1 MGKAARLFN
10 GAAEQTLIDRLSP
23 SQEQREFLQGQ
34 WNSLADNLKKD
45 LYDKYGY
52 PISTWLQGSYKYGTL
67 IKPVHKGE
75 EYDVDVGLYFE
86 WEDDGEA
93 KPSPGQL
100 RTWVQRALTGYQ
112 QHTPELR
119 EVVEPPKERCS
130 RAIFDRQFHIDVPV
144 YKLDQSSDA
153 RHLARLS
160 NEWEDTDPKAI
171 YLWFK
176 SFVENPERDQLRRLV
191 RYLKGWAA
199 VAFTKR
205 DESRPSSIVL
215 TVLAAEA
222 FSEGGIAD
230 SGLDDEDALIAVIRH
245 IYNRLSLSRSVAN
258 PVDKSENLNRITNE
272 HWPIFMEA
280 LEGLKNAAEKAE
292 ESEDEAGAALAWS
305 ETLSFLMPLP
315 EADEVEV
322 VDALSGRALMTLPE
336 IQIDVIDRKSKRHMA
351 THTNQVPSVAKKC
364 DLKFRITNPHV
375 VPRFATI
382 EWTVRNA
389 GDEAELIGDLGHTRV
404 VAMGFEADEF
414 TEYYGKHYMD
424 CVVRVDGKVV
434 SVRRVPVTVRAIEYP
449 LRNPPKP
456 AYTRLRSLM
465 KRR

>member
-10 GAAEQTLIDRLSP
+10 GVAEQTLIERLTP

-34 WNSLADNLKKD
+34 WNSLADHLKKD
-45 LYDKYGY
+45 LYDKYSY

-75 EYDVDVGLYFE
+75 EYDVDVGIYFE

-100 RTWVQRALTGYQ
+100 RTWVQRALAGYQ
-112 QHTPELR
+112 DRTPELR

-144 YKLDQSSDA
+144 YRFERSSDT

-199 VAFTKR
+199 VAFTEH

-222 FSEGGIAD
+222 FSEEGIAD

-245 IYNRLSLSRSVAN
+245 IYNRLCESPDVSN
-258 PVDKSENLNRITNE
+258 PVDKTENLNRIPDE
-272 HWPIFMEA
+272 HWSKFIET
-280 LEGLKNAAEKAE
+280 LEILYGAAQKAE

-305 ETLSFLMPLP
+305 EAFSFLMPLP
-315 EADEVEV
+315 EADGVEF
-322 VDALSGRALMTLPE
+322 VDAASGRSLMMLPN
-336 IQIDVIDRKSKRHMA
+336 IRVDVFVRNPKRHLA
-351 THTNQVPSVAKKC
+351 TYTNEVPSVAKKC
-364 DLKFRITNPHV
+364 DLKFSITNQHV
-375 VPRFATI
+375 IPPYATI

-389 GDEAELIGDLGHTRV
+389 GQEAEIIGDLGHTRII
-404 VAMGFEADEF
+404 AMGFEAEEK
-414 TEYYGKHYMD
+414 TEYFGKHYMD
-424 CVVRVDGKVV
+424 CVVRLNGSVIA
-434 SVRRVPVTVRAIEYP
+434 VRRIPVSIRATEYP
-449 LRNPPKP
+449 VRNPPKP
-456 AYTRLRSLM
+456 AYTRLRSL
-465 KRR
+465 RRKH